1 MKTLPSSPPGETLE
15 GTSPGALLAPV
26 DGTRLA
32 GPARGARIVRGLYGA
47 SSLGVVLLAWY
58 VATARGLV
66 NATLLPSPGEVL
78 STFGEMARSGELIQ
92 HIAISLQ
99 RILLGFLA
107 GFVTAVPLGLLIGR
121 VRLVRSFIEPLLD
134 TIRPVPALAFLPL
147 AILWFGIGE
156 ASKVFLLWFGTF
168 FVIIISVI
176 EGVYNLDVVLLRVA
190 RNLDASEPQ
199 IFLHVLLPGVLPFIL
214 EGMRQAIGTAFR
226 VIVAAEMIAAQTGIG
241 FLILQASLFYRSD
254 RVFVGIITLGILGM
268 TADKL
273 ITHLTRSYFLHYRRY
288 EEVSI

>member
-1 MKTLPSSPPGETLE
+1 MKTSQSDAPREALE
-15 GTSPGALLAPV
+15 GASPAVAMTGAGEVRAE
-26 DGTRLA
+26 GATRS
-32 GPARGARIVRGLYGA
+32 VRLHRRLHGA
-47 SSLGVVLLAWY
+47 STFAVVLLAWY
-58 VATARGLV
+58 VAAVRGLV
-66 NATLLPSPGEVL
+66 NPTLLPSPVEVFW
-78 STFGEMARSGELIQ
+78 TFVEMARSGELFQ

-107 GFVTAVPLGLLIGR
+107 GFTTAVPLGLMIGR
-121 VRLVRSFIEPLLD
+121 VRLVRDFIEPILD

-156 ASKVFLLWFGTF
+156 VSKIFLLWFGTF
-168 FVIIISVI
+168 FVIIVSVI
-176 EGVYNLDVVLLRVA
+176 EGVHNFDVVLLRVA
-190 RNLDASEPQ
+190 RNLDASELQ

-214 EGMRQAIGTAFR
+214 EGMRQAIATAFR

-273 ITHLTRSYFLHYRRY
+273 ISFVTRNYFLRYRRH

>member
-1 MKTLPSSPPGETLE
+1 MKRSLSNGPGEALE
-15 GTSPGALLAPV
+15 EARQAVPPMPAEGA
-26 DGTRLA
+26 TR
-32 GPARGARIVRGLYGA
+32 GVRVHRRLCGA
-47 SSLGVVLLAWY
+47 STFAMVLLAWY

-66 NATLLPSPGEVL
+66 NPTLLPSPGEVL
-78 STFGEMARSGELIQ
+78 DTFREMAWSGELFQ
-92 HIAISLQ
+92 HIVISLQ
-99 RILLGFLA
+99 RILVGFGA
-107 GFVTAVPLGLLIGR
+107 GLSTAVPLGLLIGR
-121 VRLVRSFIEPLLD
+121 VRLVRDFIEPILD

-156 ASKVFLLWFGTF
+156 ASKIFLLWFGTF

-199 IFLHVLLPGVLPFIL
+199 IFLYVLLPGVLPFIL
-214 EGMRQAIGTAFR
+214 EGMRQAIATAFR
-226 VIVAAEMIAAQTGIG
+226 VIVAAEMIASQTGIG
-241 FLILQASLFYRSD
+241 FLILHSSLFYRSD

-273 ITHLTRSYFLHYRRY
+273 ISYVTRNYFLSYRRH